1 MSAAD
6 SALRFLTQ
14 DVVDF
19 GGGLSFI
26 IKLLICLDED
36 AADISSS
43 AKGSASGSPADGGPS
58 CRDEDAVGSS
68 AASACWS
75 PADGG
80 SSCRDTKK
88 SPNSKKH

>member
-43 AKGSASGSPADGGPS
+43 AKGSASGSPAGGGPS
-58 CRDEDAVGSS
+58 CRDEDAVSSS

-88 SPNSKKH
+88 ITKQ